1 MSVVMNAGVVLSLVG
16 GTVAGTLGLLAWRQ
30 FRGTPF
36 GRLLFII
43 PVVYAGFVGF
53 HAFLLVSGMAHGP
66 GAGAHGGGQLST
78 VNVFE
83 TLAFVG
89 LAVFTLQAV
98 RLHGKMSR
106 RSRGNR

>member
-1 MSVVMNAGVVLSLVG
+1 MNAGVVLSLVG
-16 GTVAGTLGLLAWRQ
+16 GTIAGTLGLLAWRQ

-36 GRLLFII
+36 GLLVSII

-53 HAFLLVSGMAHGP
+53 HAFLLISGMGH
-66 GAGAHGGGQLST
+66 GAHGGDQLSV

-83 TLAFVG
+83 TLAFAG

-106 RSRGNR
+106 RSGGHR

>member
-1 MSVVMNAGVVLSLVG
+1 MTAGVVLSVVG
-16 GTVAGTLGLLAWRQ
+16 GTVAGTLGLLAWLQ

-36 GRLLFII
+36 GRLVSII

-53 HAFLLVSGMAHGP
+53 HAFLLISGMGHGS
-66 GAGAHGGGQLST
+66 GHGAHGGAELSV

-83 TLAFVG
+83 TLAFLG
-89 LAVFTLQAV
+89 LALFTIQAV

-106 RSRGNR
+106 RSGGKE

>member
-16 GTVAGTLGLLAWRQ
+16 GTVAGTTGFLAWRQ

-36 GRLLFII
+36 GQLLFII

-53 HAFLLVSGMAHGP
+53 HAFILIS
-66 GAGAHGGGQLST
+66 GAGHGAAGDGMT
-78 VNVFE
+78 AMNVFE
-83 TLAFVG
+83 TLAFAG

-106 RSRGNR
+106 RSSGGK

>member
-36 GRLLFII
+36 GRLVFII
-43 PVVYAGFVGF
+43 QVVYAGFVGF
-53 HAFLLVSGMAHGP
+53 HAFLLVSGLGL
-66 GAGAHGGGQLST
+66 GAHGGAQFSA

-106 RSRGNR
+106 RSGGKR

>member
-1 MSVVMNAGVVLSLVG
+1 MNAGVVLSLIG

-36 GRLLFII
+36 GRLLIII
-43 PVVYAGFVGF
+43 PLVYGGFVGF
-53 HAFLLVSGMAHGP
+53 HAFLVIRGIGP
-66 GAGAHGGGQLST
+66 GSGHGAHGGAT
-78 VNVFE
+78 VSVVNLFE

-106 RSRGNR
+106 RSGGKK

>member
-1 MSVVMNAGVVLSLVG
+1 MSAVMNAGVVLSLVG
-16 GTVAGTLGLLAWRQ
+16 GTVAGTIGFLAWRQ

-53 HAFLLVSGMAHGP
+53 HAFILIS
-66 GAGAHGGGQLST
+66 GAGHGAEHGAAGARMT
-78 VNVFE
+78 AMNVFE
-83 TLAFVG
+83 TLAFAG

-106 RSRGNR
+106 RSGGGK